1 MRLVWKYKK
10 GSEMKRCDCTQSRK
24 LVQTGRSYPDADL
37 ICPVCGQ
44 LWWSCKGGITKVK
57 PEKK

>member
-1 MRLVWKYKK
+1 
-10 GSEMKRCDCTQSRK
+10 MKRCDCTQGRK

-44 LWWSCKGGITKVK
+44 LWWSCEGGITKVK